1 MRLRFQA
8 TKQLPILLVVLYS
21 ATASAIPDFEDDV
34 KIINGCEIKPKTV
47 CSDTDLSGADLS
59 HANLHGAV
67 FTNVKFNKTDLRHAN
82 LSYATFKKSN
92 LDHADLATANLK
104 HADLRSSKVRNANLE
119 GVDGWALFGQG
130 VDFTNSNFSGA
141 NLDQARLSGAT
152 MVNTNLRAA
161 RLERVWMNKANFE
174 GASLINDVL
183 Q

>member
-92 LDHADLATANLK
+92 LD
-104 HADLRSSKVRNANLE
+104 
-119 GVDGWALFGQG
+119 
-130 VDFTNSNFSGA
+130 
-141 NLDQARLSGAT
+141 LD
-152 MVNTNLRAA
+152 
-161 RLERVWMNKANFE
+161 
-174 GASLINDVL
+174 NDVGSKIRCESKYT
-183 Q
+183 

>member
-67 FTNVKFNKTDLRHAN
+67 FTNVNLNKTDLRHAN

-141 NLDQARLSGAT
+141 NLDQARLSGAHGKHQLT
-152 MVNTNLRAA
+152 CRTLRAG
-161 RLERVWMNKANFE
+161 LDEQSK
-174 GASLINDVL
+174 L
-183 Q
+183 

>member
-34 KIINGCEIKPKTV
+34 EIINGCEIKPKTV

-82 LSYATFKKSN
+82 LSYATFKENKR
-92 LDHADLATANLK
+92 K
-104 HADLRSSKVRNANLE
+104 RN
-119 GVDGWALFGQG
+119 
-130 VDFTNSNFSGA
+130 
-141 NLDQARLSGAT
+141 
-152 MVNTNLRAA
+152 
-161 RLERVWMNKANFE
+161 
-174 GASLINDVL
+174 
-183 Q
+183 